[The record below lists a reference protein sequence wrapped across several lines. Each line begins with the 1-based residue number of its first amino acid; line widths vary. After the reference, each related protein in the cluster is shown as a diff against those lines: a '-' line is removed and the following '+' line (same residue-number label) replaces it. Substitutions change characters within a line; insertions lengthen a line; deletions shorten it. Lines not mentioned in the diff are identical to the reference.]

1 MFDRFRSNRRD
12 FLRSATLLST
22 AAAVPMSA
30 IVSACSSDSGSAP
43 AGDSVAERSAAWKLL
58 AEPLKMPYVYTMA
71 NPGMW
76 VGKEGSH
83 VPTVAADTMGLLVT
97 SGHPQGAPATTEGHY
112 ILCQFVEGLDGT
124 IFDFVMYTRL
134 DNDFVSN
141 PLFVPDTYKGELR
154 VYQYCTEHD
163 LWLTSFNK
171 A

>member
-1 MFDRFRSNRRD
+1 MFERFRSNRRD

-30 IVSACSSDSGSAP
+30 IMSACSSDSSSGSP
-43 AGDSVAERSAAWKLL
+43 GDAMAERSAAWKLL
-58 AEPLKMPYVYTMA
+58 AEPLKMSGVYTLQ

-76 VGKEGSH
+76 AGKEGSH
-83 VPTVAADTMGLLVT
+83 VPTVAADSMGVLVT
-97 SGHPQGAPATTEGHY
+97 SGHAQGAPTTTEGHY
-112 ILCQFVEGLDGT
+112 ILCQFVEGTDGT

-134 DNDFVSN
+134 DEDFVSN

-163 LWLTSFNK
+163 IWLATFNK
-171 A
+171 T